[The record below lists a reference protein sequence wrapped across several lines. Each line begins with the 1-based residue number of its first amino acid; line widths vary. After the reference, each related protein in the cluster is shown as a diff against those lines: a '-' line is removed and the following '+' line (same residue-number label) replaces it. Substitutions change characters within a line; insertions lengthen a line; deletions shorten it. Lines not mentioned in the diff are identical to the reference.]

1 MSVYSV
7 TVYPSSTTI
16 KTGAWYYGAYAVV
29 NACSNCCRDVE
40 WYSDTPSVATV
51 NPIMGYIYGMN
62 PGTAK
67 IYARSKIDSSKKD
80 YITVTVTSGSIC
92 VECVQ
97 LNKTSISLEK
107 GDCFTLTATVCP
119 TNATNKAI
127 HWRST
132 NESVATVSGGVV
144 TAKAS
149 GETYIYA
156 EATDGSG
163 VYGSCYVRV
172 TENILVSSV
181 TVDPPEKAM
190 VVGETY
196 CLREAVCPPNATDP
210 RVVWESSDECVVTV
224 NPASGMVYAQGVGQ
238 AVVTATPLDGGA
250 DPGECLLT
258 VNPPI
263 AVTCVQVSPT
273 SLTMNVG
280 DTEPLFATV
289 YPCDATN
296 KQVIWSSSNENVAH
310 VNAFTGVVVANM
322 AGEATITATTVDGG
336 YTASCTVSVCQV
348 LSYPDTLITHT
359 PTQNAIIQLKNLRDE
374 TLLAYLYGTINSN
387 AMEIAT
393 QRIDYEINLA
403 RADYIAVGTNP
414 FSEYAYAILGGD
426 ITAAVPCSF
435 SRSLYYRAEDPFA
448 GLDVMVVQ
456 RVLELYGYYEHDTNV
471 LYGIWDQATQDAA
484 LSWKPLLTPTDGQRV
499 FDSLSFNVL
508 FQNANISKRTY
519 EAMRLIQ
526 QFNLQ
531 HKMVQLQCQG
541 SLGLGGMIS
550 RIEMPVKGSGMS
562 GGTGRADVVGKTTGG
577 TYVWEVKHNTPSA
590 IMAGEAQIQ
599 RYISASQSVY
609 DQPAFYP
616 QNLNSPYK
624 LPLIAGPAV
633 FSPTAIPWFD
643 KYLLYRSCTSINPYE
658 NALVV
663 YEESDYVP
671 EEYAYAPHPVAIS
684 VPLPEENY
692 SFNLNRVY
700 NAVTNFGNAIV
711 SSVNIDPLSGEFL
724 VSTFIPTL
732 GVVCV
737 LTLGMLI
744 AMALV

>member
-40 WYSDTPSVATV
+40 WYSDTPNVATV

-181 TVDPPEKAM
+181 TVDPPEKTM

-196 CLREAVCPPNATDP
+196 CLREVVCPPNATDP
-210 RVVWESSDECVVTV
+210 RVVWESSNNCVVTV

-280 DTEPLFATV
+280 DTETLFETV
-289 YPCDATN
+289 FPANATN
-296 KQVIWSSSNENVAH
+296 KQVIWRSSNENVAH

-336 YTASCTVSVCQV
+336 YTASCTVTVKIERVTIQKDGPFNKVIFESSGKVWLCINHDLIFDEDNRNNSILKERSDRNIYTHYSEEWPPMHDTTPKEYTDDEIKLLYAIDPYGVADYVKRYADKEFYDKNGLASTLAYKDRIFRLFFGRDPKYYVRTLDGVWDETTDTSV
-348 LSYPDTLITHT
+348 LSRVVSESEELFGLHPVYDLTTLVDFIC
-359 PTQNAIIQLKNLRDE
+359 AAVDIGCILFGSIIQSNIIPLEEKQKEIIKKIVKIVVRIVSTGEAVVRNDLASFAGDSLLEDSIENTNLE
-374 TLLAYLYGTINSN
+374 WAYNI
-387 AMEIAT
+387 
-393 QRIDYEINLA
+393 
-403 RADYIAVGTNP
+403 V
-414 FSEYAYAILGGD
+414 
-426 ITAAVPCSF
+426 SF
-435 SRSLYYRAEDPFA
+435 S
-448 GLDVMVVQ
+448 
-456 RVLELYGYYEHDTNV
+456 
-471 LYGIWDQATQDAA
+471 
-484 LSWKPLLTPTDGQRV
+484 
-499 FDSLSFNVL
+499 
-508 FQNANISKRTY
+508 
-519 EAMRLIQ
+519 
-526 QFNLQ
+526 
-531 HKMVQLQCQG
+531 G
-541 SLGLGGMIS
+541 SLAQLANSIVATPNYHEEILNYCAYDTGYDVF
-550 RIEMPVKGSGMS
+550 IELEN
-562 GGTGRADVVGKTTGG
+562 GT
-577 TYVWEVKHNTPSA
+577 KHQIDDICEA
-590 IMAGEAQIQ
+590 I
-599 RYISASQSVY
+599 
-609 DQPAFYP
+609 
-616 QNLNSPYK
+616 NN
-624 LPLIAGPAV
+624 
-633 FSPTAIPWFD
+633 
-643 KYLLYRSCTSINPYE
+643 
-658 NALVV
+658 
-663 YEESDYVP
+663 
-671 EEYAYAPHPVAIS
+671 
-684 VPLPEENY
+684 
-692 SFNLNRVY
+692 
-700 NAVTNFGNAIV
+700 
-711 SSVNIDPLSGEFL
+711 
-724 VSTFIPTL
+724 
-732 GVVCV
+732 
-737 LTLGMLI
+737 
-744 AMALV
+744 